1 MRWLPLSEQHL
12 FIFLNSNIEPTHAQS
27 PILVNTHNMWS
38 TNKRNYTSSL
48 RVWDSVLC
56 ERIYSHKF
64 FSHTNGCPQLLVRVL
79 GSFGYCNIKSSVV
92 QRREEEKN
100 EKKRKKKSIFLL
112 VHNNNNNLQKKKK
125 EKLKKNL

>member
-1 MRWLPLSEQHL
+1 MRWLPLNEQHL
-12 FIFLNSNIEPTHAQS
+12 LIFLNSNIEPTHAQS

-100 EKKRKKKSIFLL
+100 EE
-112 VHNNNNNLQKKKK
+112 KK
-125 EKLKKNL
+125 ERKNLFSCWFTITTTTYRRKRRKN